1 MLPVYAKASNF
12 QDLGT
17 FCSTEHVANWF
28 KDYCERHGL
37 PPTADTAIFIA
48 RTQSG
53 NKTISANR
61 SFQAIQSAA
70 DSHNLIRYDFDGI
83 TFAFGR
89 LYHAINEAYSG
100 FLPQGLH
107 DFKSNLEYEAYG
119 NLSAYQIAMVNHKLK
134 QYIDEPSY
142 AILSMHFGLSQNS
155 VPLPYN
161 RIARIVGLS
170 QSRVRDIVV
179 SSLARLRWARA
190 DLPALYAY
198 DRAKLFHQVEQK
210 KAAYDDY
217 ARQWGNVIA
226 RAKELEAEAKTLS
239 DFYHAAFSS
248 NTKTI
253 FGDNPQS
260 SIQKSASAAPS
271 SPAATDATAT
281 PDTTG
286 FDDRI
291 FMPIYALGLSKT
303 LANRLARNS
312 IMTLADILTYPDY
325 KFMRIR
331 NFGKKSAEELTAKMH
346 ELGYADFVI
355 T

>member
-1 MLPVYAKASNF
+1 MSPVYAKASSF
-12 QDLGT
+12 QNLST
-17 FCSTEHVANWF
+17 FCASERVATWF
-28 KDYCERHGL
+28 KDYCKRHGL

-48 RTQSG
+48 RTQSDD
-53 NKTISANR
+53 KAISANR
-61 SFQAIQSAA
+61 SFQAIHSAA
-70 DSHNLIRYDFDGI
+70 DLHNLIRYDFDGI

-89 LYHAINEAYSG
+89 LYHAINKAYDG

-107 DFKSNLEYEAYG
+107 DFKTNLEYELYG
-119 NLSAYQIAMVNHKLK
+119 NLSAYQIATVNYKLK

-142 AILSMHFGLSQNS
+142 AILSMHFGLSLNS
-155 VPLPYN
+155 VPIPYN

-179 SSLARLRWARA
+179 SSLARLRWAHA

-198 DRAKLFHQVEQK
+198 DRAALFNQATLK
-210 KAAYDDY
+210 KAAYDDC
-217 ARQWGNVIA
+217 AKQWGNIIA
-226 RAKELEAEAKTLS
+226 RVKELEAEAKTLS
-239 DFYHAAFSS
+239 DLYHVAFCS

-260 SIQKSASAAPS
+260 SIQKNAGAAPS

-291 FMPIYALGLSKT
+291 FTSIYALGLSNT
-303 LANRLARNS
+303 LASRLARNNM
-312 IMTLADILTYPDY
+312 MTLADILTYPDY